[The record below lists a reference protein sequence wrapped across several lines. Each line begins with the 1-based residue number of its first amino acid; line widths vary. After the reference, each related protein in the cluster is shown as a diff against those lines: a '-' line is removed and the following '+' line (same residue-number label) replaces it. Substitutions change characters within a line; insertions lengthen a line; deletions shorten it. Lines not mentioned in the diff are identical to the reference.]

1 MVFGLARKV
10 QIRKALVFAFCVAVF
25 AGLTLSIAKI
35 VKEGVNATEGNVRVT
50 YDLQNPLYYAD
61 NLASE
66 PDFSIWP
73 EGAAT
78 PYKAFCGSAGELP
91 PDGNGSYTPRVISTE
106 TENHKAI
113 KLVLYAYKSNNDSLF
128 ETLFPGTDSSQR
140 YGWVHSVVSLLF
152 SGKDNF
158 QLAEDDHAH
167 EPATLAKIASFRTMV
182 SNAKNT
188 LIDIVRNDTQQ
199 LWTRAQDYI
208 LYAIGGSGNQ
218 TIFWIEGEPQPE
230 YGAIK
235 VTKKDADLSTKPDT
249 PQGNAS
255 FDGITFVA
263 EQDGVEKGRCALGG
277 GGSMCIIWNLEF
289 GEYTVR
295 EIKSSASYQV
305 DVNTTKEVTVSHNS
319 FIPEDVEFK
328 DEVKKG
334 NITVRKKDA
343 KMQNGECKTTSGHSF
358 NGITF
363 GLYLDKTTSNRI
375 KYGNKEYD
383 PKSEQSEILI
393 AKKTIGEDGCEVKFN
408 NLPIAKYYIK
418 EISANNDYIVSTEV
432 KRVDLTADKS
442 GTTIEVEFSNQ
453 PTSIGTVAVD
463 GKDGDHYVEVSP
475 ESNIKDTIQYCVEPN
490 KNYTIKGV
498 LMDKST
504 GKELLVNGKKVEG
517 SVDLKPT
524 TSCGTVVMEF
534 ELDTSALGGKEVVVF
549 ERLYDHKDDGN
560 YDDEEPIVEHEDIDD
575 PKQTIDII
583 SLETV
588 AEDGTDGDKEILADQ
603 AAVVKDT
610 VSYCVK
616 PGQKYTIRGILMDK
630 STGEPLLVNGEKIEG
645 AVEIEPTEACGT
657 AEMLFH
663 FDATG
668 LQGKELVVFEKLY
681 IFGEDNPDEDEP
693 IITHEDIND
702 ENQAVIVYMPTPNTG
717 RFTAKDGD
725 GRIGE
730 FILAPAAIVVVV
742 GGYGIYRASARKRFL
757 RRK

>member
-25 AGLTLSIAKI
+25 AGLTLGIAKI
-35 VKEGVNATEGNVRVT
+35 IKEGANAVTGDGGKVTLSVYPPFHYGSHPDTSTYIYKITAVNGGAT
-50 YDLQNPLYYAD
+50 YD
-61 NLASE
+61 
-66 PDFSIWP
+66 
-73 EGAAT
+73 
-78 PYKAFCGSAGELP
+78 AFCGNPYTPYPEPSVQHDASVVTVGDNANLKGILLAIYAYTNRSTSSEARDLISQMFQGVSDNDLYGWIYSLVASYY
-91 PDGNGSYTPRVISTE
+91 DGNDNLNG
-106 TENHKAI
+106 NA
-113 KLVLYAYKSNNDSLF
+113 AD
-128 ETLFPGTDSSQR
+128 
-140 YGWVHSVVSLLF
+140 
-152 SGKDNF
+152 KDR
-158 QLAEDDHAH
+158 L
-167 EPATLAKIASFRTMV
+167 
-182 SNAKNT
+182 
-188 LIDIVRNDTQQ
+188 
-199 LWTRAQDYI
+199 TRARGAVQNAMGSSVWISASKYD
-208 LYAIGGSGNQ
+208 LYSISQAGRQ
-218 TIFWIEGEPQPE
+218 TIFWIEPKQLGS
-230 YGAIK
+230 IK
-235 VTKKDADLSTKPDT
+235 VTKKDATTNSAT

-255 FDGITFVA
+255 FNGIKFTA
-263 EQDGVEKGRCALGG
+263 KNKNGQIEKSCTL
-277 GGSMCIIWNLEF
+277 SNNSNSCTISDLEY
-289 GEYTVR
+289 GEYTVS
-295 EIKSSASYQV
+295 ESAGNNTYQV
-305 DVNTTKEVTVSHNS
+305 NVNTTETVTVDGGT
-319 FIPEDVEFK
+319 EEVEFK
-328 DEVKKG
+328 NEVKKG

-363 GLYLDKTTSNRI
+363 GLYLDKTTSNKI

-383 PKSEQSEILI
+383 PKSEQNEILI

-442 GTTIEVEFSNQ
+442 GSTIEVEFSNQ

-463 GKDGDHYVEVSP
+463 GKDGDQYVEVSP

-524 TSCGTVVMEF
+524 TSCGEVVMEF

-549 ERLYDHKDDGN
+549 ERLYEHKDDGN

-725 GRIGE
+725 GRMGE

>member
-35 VKEGVNATEGNVRVT
+35 IKEGAKAAEGNVSVVYDSQKIIPYGTGGSST
-50 YDLQNPLYYAD
+50 YI
-61 NLASE
+61 
-66 PDFSIWP
+66 FSIDSNT
-73 EGAAT
+73 GRHLG
-78 PYKAFCGSAGELP
+78 FCGDPGDRPPSGGTAVPVSASNDRTKRILLA
-91 PDGNGSYTPRVISTE
+91 T
-106 TENHKAI
+106 
-113 KLVLYAYKSNNDSLF
+113 YAYIDHGGLIRRMLPSVS
-128 ETLFPGTDSSQR
+128 TDDVNTQ
-140 YGWVHSVVSLLF
+140 YGWLHSVVAYFHTNGTNDGINNDVDRAVLNNAIAVINNEIATNGQAWVDAQKYNLYSV
-152 SGKDNF
+152 GGEPGF
-158 QLAEDDHAH
+158 Q
-167 EPATLAKIASFRTMV
+167 TM
-182 SNAKNT
+182 
-188 LIDIVRNDTQQ
+188 
-199 LWTRAQDYI
+199 Y
-208 LYAIGGSGNQ
+208 
-218 TIFWIEGEPQPE
+218 WIEPKPL
-230 YGAIK
+230 GAIK
-235 VTKKDADLSTKPDT
+235 VTKKDADLSSKPGTPDT

-277 GGSMCIIWNLEF
+277 GSLMCIIWNLEF
-289 GEYTVR
+289 GKYDVR
-295 EIKSSASYQV
+295 EIKGSASYQV

-383 PKSEQSEILI
+383 PKSEQDEILI

-432 KRVDLTADKS
+432 ERVNLTADKS
-442 GTTIEVEFSNQ
+442 GSTIEVEFSNQ

-524 TSCGTVVMEF
+524 TSCGKVVMEF

-549 ERLYDHKDDGN
+549 ERLYEHKDDGN

-630 STGEPLLVNGEKIEG
+630 STGEPLLVNGGKIEG

-668 LQGKELVVFEKLY
+668 LQGKELVVFERLY

-702 ENQAVIVYMPTPNTG
+702 DNQAVIVYMPTPNTG

>member
-35 VKEGVNATEGNVRVT
+35 VKEGVNAAEGNVSVA
-50 YDLQNPLYYAD
+50 YDLSKPIPYGTSGASAIIYTIKAGSKEFLGFCGNYGMVPPPSGTDLPASQLNVDNEINKRILLAVYAYVGLDKEPRDPAAVSLIQNMFPNIVIDSPIYGWLHSVISSYYYGVSGLSGNDVNTLTHAKEV
-61 NLASE
+61 LESE
-66 PDFSIWP
+66 IAHN
-73 EGAAT
+73 GAAWT
-78 PYKAFCGSAGELP
+78 MAQNYNLYSMG
-91 PDGNGSYTPRVISTE
+91 GNGV
-106 TENHKAI
+106 
-113 KLVLYAYKSNNDSLF
+113 
-128 ETLFPGTDSSQR
+128 
-140 YGWVHSVVSLLF
+140 
-152 SGKDNF
+152 
-158 QLAEDDHAH
+158 
-167 EPATLAKIASFRTMV
+167 
-182 SNAKNT
+182 
-188 LIDIVRNDTQQ
+188 
-199 LWTRAQDYI
+199 
-208 LYAIGGSGNQ
+208 Q
-218 TIFWIEGEPQPE
+218 TIFWIEPKPLGS
-230 YGAIK
+230 IK
-235 VTKKDADLSTKPDT
+235 VTKKDATTENDT

-255 FDGITFVA
+255 FDGITFIA
-263 EQDGVEKGRCALGG
+263 KQDGAEKGRCTLSGNHSSCTISDLELGR
-277 GGSMCIIWNLEF
+277 
-289 GEYTVR
+289 YTVS
-295 EIKSSASYQV
+295 EEQGTNKSYT
-305 DVNTTKEVTVSHNS
+305 VNVSTTQTVVIDDSTS
-319 FIPEDVEFK
+319 KAVEFK
-328 DEVKKG
+328 NEVKKG

-363 GLYLDKTTSNRI
+363 GLYLDKTTSNKI

-383 PKSEQSEILI
+383 PKSEQNEILI

-504 GKELLVNGKKVEG
+504 GKELLVNGKKVES

-524 TSCGTVVMEF
+524 TSCGKVVMEF

-549 ERLYDHKDDGN
+549 ERLYKHKDDGN
-560 YDDEEPIVEHEDIDD
+560 YDDEEPIVEHKDIDD

-588 AEDGTDGDKEILADQ
+588 AEDGTDGDKEILADK

-681 IFGEDNPDEDEP
+681 IFGEDNPDENEP

-702 ENQAVIVYMPTPNTG
+702 ENQAVIIYMPTPDTG

-725 GRIGE
+725 GRMGE
-730 FILAPAAIVVVV
+730 FILAPVSIVIVV
-742 GGYGIYRASARKRFL
+742 GGYGICRASARKRFL

>member
-25 AGLTLSIAKI
+25 AGLTLSIVKI
-35 VKEGVNATEGNVRVT
+35 VKEGANAAEGNVSVVYDSQKVIPYGTGGSST
-50 YDLQNPLYYAD
+50 YI
-61 NLASE
+61 
-66 PDFSIWP
+66 FSIDSNT
-73 EGAAT
+73 GRHLG
-78 PYKAFCGSAGELP
+78 FCGDPGDRPPSGGTAVPVSASDDRTKRILLA
-91 PDGNGSYTPRVISTE
+91 T
-106 TENHKAI
+106 
-113 KLVLYAYKSNNDSLF
+113 YAYIDHGGLIRRMLPSVS
-128 ETLFPGTDSSQR
+128 TDDVNTQ
-140 YGWVHSVVSLLF
+140 YGWLHSVVAYFHTNGTNDGINNDADRAILNNAIAVINNEIATNGQAWVDAQKYNLYSV
-152 SGKDNF
+152 GGEPGF
-158 QLAEDDHAH
+158 Q
-167 EPATLAKIASFRTMV
+167 TM
-182 SNAKNT
+182 
-188 LIDIVRNDTQQ
+188 
-199 LWTRAQDYI
+199 Y
-208 LYAIGGSGNQ
+208 
-218 TIFWIEGEPQPE
+218 WIEPKPLGS
-230 YGAIK
+230 IK
-235 VTKKDADLSTKPDT
+235 VTKKDAATENDT
-249 PQGNAS
+249 PQGNAT
-255 FDGITFVA
+255 FEGIKFTA
-263 EQDGVEKGRCALGG
+263 KKGQIEKSCTLSGNHSSCTI
-277 GGSMCIIWNLEF
+277 SDLEF
-289 GEYTVR
+289 GEYTVS
-295 EIKSSASYQV
+295 EEQGTNKSYT
-305 DVNTTKEVTVSHNS
+305 VNVSTTQTVVINNS
-319 FIPEDVEFK
+319 TLKAVEFK
-328 DEVKKG
+328 NEVKKG
-334 NITVRKKDA
+334 NITVHKKDA
-343 KMQNGECKTTSGHSF
+343 KMQNGECKTSSGHSF
-358 NGITF
+358 EGITF
-363 GLYLDKTTSNRI
+363 GLYLSSGNSYPIFYSNKSFVPSTTQ
-375 KYGNKEYD
+375 D
-383 PKSEQSEILI
+383 PLI
-393 AKKTIGEDGCEVKFN
+393 ARKSIGEDGCEVKFN

-418 EISANNDYIVSTEV
+418 EISANNDYIISSEV
-432 KRVDLTADKS
+432 KQVDLTADTVNK
-442 GTTIEVEFSNQ
+442 TDPTIEVEFSNQ

-504 GKELLVNGKKVEG
+504 GKELLVNGKKVES

-524 TSCGTVVMEF
+524 TSCGKVVMEF

-549 ERLYDHKDDGN
+549 ERLYEHKEDGN

-588 AEDGTDGDKEILADQ
+588 AEDGTDGDKEILTDK

-630 STGEPLLVNGEKIEG
+630 STGEPLLVNGEKIDG

-702 ENQAVIVYMPTPNTG
+702 EDQAVIVYMPTPNTG

-742 GGYGIYRASARKRFL
+742 GGYGIYRVSARKRFL
-757 RRK
+757 HRK

>member
-10 QIRKALVFAFCVAVF
+10 QIRKALVFAFCVAIF
-25 AGLTLSIAKI
+25 AGLTLSIVKI
-35 VKEGVNATEGNVRVT
+35 VKEGANAAEGNVSVVYDSQKVIPYGTGGSST
-50 YDLQNPLYYAD
+50 YI
-61 NLASE
+61 
-66 PDFSIWP
+66 FSIDSNT
-73 EGAAT
+73 GRHLG
-78 PYKAFCGSAGELP
+78 FCGDPGDRPPSGGTAVPVSASDDRTKRILLA
-91 PDGNGSYTPRVISTE
+91 T
-106 TENHKAI
+106 
-113 KLVLYAYKSNNDSLF
+113 YAYIDHGGLIRRMLPSVSADDVN
-128 ETLFPGTDSSQR
+128 TQ
-140 YGWVHSVVSLLF
+140 YGWLHSVVAYFHTNGTNDGINNDADRAILNNAIAVINNEIATNGQAWVDAQKYNLYSV
-152 SGKDNF
+152 GGEPGF
-158 QLAEDDHAH
+158 Q
-167 EPATLAKIASFRTMV
+167 TM
-182 SNAKNT
+182 
-188 LIDIVRNDTQQ
+188 
-199 LWTRAQDYI
+199 Y
-208 LYAIGGSGNQ
+208 
-218 TIFWIEGEPQPE
+218 WIEPKPLGS
-230 YGAIK
+230 IK
-235 VTKKDADLSTKPDT
+235 ITKKDATTNSAT

-255 FDGITFVA
+255 FNGIKFTA
-263 EQDGVEKGRCALGG
+263 KNKNGQIEKSCTL
-277 GGSMCIIWNLEF
+277 SNNSNSCTISDLEY
-289 GEYTVR
+289 GEYTVS
-295 EIKSSASYQV
+295 ESAGNNTYQV
-305 DVNTTKEVTVSHNS
+305 NVNTTETVTVDGGT
-319 FIPEDVEFK
+319 EDVEFK
-328 DEVKKG
+328 NEVKKG

-363 GLYLDKTTSNRI
+363 GLYLDKTTSNKI
-375 KYGNKEYD
+375 KHGNKEYD
-383 PKSEQSEILI
+383 PKSEQNEILI

-418 EISANNDYIVSTEV
+418 EISANNDYIISSEV
-432 KRVDLTADKS
+432 ERVNLTADKS
-442 GTTIEVEFSNQ
+442 GSTIEVEFSNQ

-463 GKDGDHYVEVSP
+463 GKDGDQYVEVSP

-524 TSCGTVVMEF
+524 TSCGEVVMEF

-549 ERLYDHKDDGN
+549 ERLYEHKDDGN
-560 YDDEEPIVEHEDIDD
+560 YDDEEPIVEHKDIND

-630 STGEPLLVNGEKIEG
+630 STGEPLLVNGEKVEG

-717 RFTAKDGD
+717 RFTAKDGG